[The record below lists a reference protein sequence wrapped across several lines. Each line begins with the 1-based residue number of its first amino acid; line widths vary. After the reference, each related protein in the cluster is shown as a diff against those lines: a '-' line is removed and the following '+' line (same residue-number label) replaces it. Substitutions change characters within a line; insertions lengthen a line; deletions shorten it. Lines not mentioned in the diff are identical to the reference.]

1 MVVTPVT
8 SSCTSGNTCYNSYG
22 SLGFSIEA
30 QVLHAIED
38 SEIELSPAEIA
49 RKIHAPNKP
58 TQGQYTTVRVF
69 CRRLLEKG
77 QIRQPYPGAYCSKI
91 THGVRFEP
99 LSVHNITLRSFV
111 CQDIAHWEKDEVVG
125 GVKIHVCFGSE
136 RRKVTGYIAC
146 DVGGM
151 SHDACLLALNRWFDL
166 VSSRLGF
173 QLNDLEIL
181 TFECNKDYHGIRIDG
196 AQCITRTGLCG
207 MIDRIYQKEDAMV
220 RAECK
225 VITPVSV
232 NKFEHAIGNFE
243 GFQSAQQLYEIKRE
257 VRLNTEAVKFN
268 NSRLLEVIQ
277 QNNALFAEFIR
288 LKEGSGKLG
297 STADPLLSKDDPGS
311 GSYVR

>member
-1 MVVTPVT
+1 MHQTNQPK
-8 SSCTSGNTCYNSYG
+8 GNTPLCEYSAVDYWKKG
-22 SLGFSIEA
+22 RFVSPIL
-30 QVLHAIED
+30 
-38 SEIELSPAEIA
+38 ELTAAKSP
-49 RKIHAPNKP
+49 
-58 TQGQYTTVRVF
+58 TG
-69 CRRLLEKG
+69 CDL
-77 QIRQPYPGAYCSKI
+77 S
-91 THGVRFEP
+91 P

-111 CQDIAHWEKDEVVG
+111 CQDIAHWEKNEAVG

-146 DVGGM
+146 DIGGM

-166 VSSRLGF
+166 VNSRLGF
-173 QLNDLEIL
+173 QLNALEIL
-181 TFECNKDYHGIRIDG
+181 TFECNKDYRGIRIDG
-196 AQCITRTGLCG
+196 AQCITRTSFCG

-232 NKFEHAIGNFE
+232 NKLEHAIGNFE

-277 QNNALFAEFIR
+277 QNNALLAEFIR
-288 LKEGSGKLG
+288 LKEGSSKLG
-297 STADPLLSKDDPGS
+297 STGDPLSSRDCHGS
-311 GSYVR
+311 ASYEDSWSFDGKS